1 MSGRAISTRFTR
13 LLPRIPCARPY
24 SGGNISISDF
34 AATKKGTGSG
44 SFIELPE
51 FKPLQDSILVK
62 IPSSCTVYGKL
73 NKINAISSDP
83 QAKTGPF
90 LAQESTGPSGFSRIM
105 TGEHPANLMM
115 ASPTPMSN
123 ITVVKIDTD
132 DKGGL
137 YVPDFAENVLCYSG
151 DLTLDEKSR
160 VKGYGVLALAG
171 KGPVYQVIL
180 KEGEEMMVTSESIL
194 AYDSQVALKLMKL
207 NSSYG
212 IPKGVSEL
220 LSKYFARYYDQACIT
235 WNKWFT
241 GSKIY
246 SNIQG
251 PGTFFLQ
258 THFIPGSR
266 NYTEKDIIEAL
277 EPRN

>member
-1 MSGRAISTRFTR
+1 
-13 LLPRIPCARPY
+13 
-24 SGGNISISDF
+24 
-34 AATKKGTGSG
+34 
-44 SFIELPE
+44 
-51 FKPLQDSILVK
+51 
-62 IPSSCTVYGKL
+62 
-73 NKINAISSDP
+73 
-83 QAKTGPF
+83 
-90 LAQESTGPSGFSRIM
+90 
-105 TGEHPANLMM
+105 
-115 ASPTPMSN
+115 
-123 ITVVKIDTD
+123 
-132 DKGGL
+132 
-137 YVPDFAENVLCYSG
+137 
-151 DLTLDEKSR
+151 
-160 VKGYGVLALAG
+160 
-171 KGPVYQVIL
+171 
-180 KEGEEMMVTSESIL
+180 MMVTSESIL